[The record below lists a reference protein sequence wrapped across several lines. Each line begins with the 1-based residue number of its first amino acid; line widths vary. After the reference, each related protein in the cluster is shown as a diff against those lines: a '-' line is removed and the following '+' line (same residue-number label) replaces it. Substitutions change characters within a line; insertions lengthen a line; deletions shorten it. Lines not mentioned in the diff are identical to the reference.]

1 MSYIIKLTPAFK
13 DYLWGGHRLRQE
25 LRKDCGMGITA
36 ESWEL
41 STHPDGL
48 CRIENGAGAG
58 ETLAAWLADHPT
70 ALGTRAGRRTDAPV
84 LIKFIDAAQNLSVQ
98 VHPDDAYARRV
109 EGDAG
114 KTELWYVLD
123 AAEGAEVICGVSA
136 PLTREELAEK
146 AADGSIVSVLNHVPV
161 KRGDALLV
169 RAGTLHGIGAGVLI
183 CEIQQ
188 ASNVTYR
195 VYDYGRVDA
204 SGKPRD
210 LHIAKAQDVA
220 CLTPAEDAARGTT
233 VRLGFLR
240 GGTGYLLAA
249 TEYFTAYR
257 FTVSSVLHFAAD
269 PASFHALVVPG
280 GSCTLMYGMQY
291 LDLARGETAFV
302 PAGLGDYT
310 VRGRCEFLLTHI

>member
-183 CEIQQ
+183 CEIQ
-188 ASNVTYR
+188 
-195 VYDYGRVDA
+195 
-204 SGKPRD
+204 
-210 LHIAKAQDVA
+210 AQDVA

-269 PASFHALVVPG
+269 PASFHAIVVTG
-280 GSCTLMYGMQY
+280 GPCTLMYGMQY